1 MLVLTR
7 KEKESI
13 WINGNIEI
21 NIVEIG
27 EGKVK
32 LGINAPKSVS
42 IVRAEIKEAVEKE
55 NKQAVKDINLDTV
68 KKLYKK

>member
-13 WINGNIEI
+13 WINDNIEI

-27 EGKVK
+27 DGKVK

-55 NKQAVKDINLDTV
+55 NRNAAKDINMDAV

>member
-13 WINGNIEI
+13 WINDNIEI

-27 EGKVK
+27 DGKVK

-55 NKQAVKDINLDTV
+55 NRQAVKDINMDSI

>member
-13 WINGNIEI
+13 WINDNIEI

-27 EGKVK
+27 DGKVK
-32 LGINAPKSVS
+32 IGVNAPKSVS

-55 NKQAVKDINLDTV
+55 NRNAAKDINMDAV

>member
-13 WINGNIEI
+13 WINDNIEI

-27 EGKVK
+27 DGKVK

-55 NKQAVKDINLDTV
+55 NKNAAKDINMDAV